1 MGTTGETSEALRGR
15 VAVVTGS
22 GRGIGADI
30 AVLLA
35 DHGADVALCSQ
46 SGQGLDEAAGRCRGQ
61 TLTAA
66 LEVAERLGPASVV
79 VNNAAV
85 LGPVGPLASTD
96 PAEWAHAL
104 LVNVAG
110 VANGCRAFQQQAAA
124 AGGGSIVNLSGGGIG
139 GPRVAPRI
147 SAYTASKAAVVALTE
162 TLALELAE
170 AKVRVN
176 AVAPGAFA
184 TGFNEGIRQAGAEVA
199 GEALYHSTL
208 ENDERPAPFDDL
220 ARLLLY
226 LVSPDAAWLTGRLL
240 SARWDSPEQL
250 EARRADVL
258 RSSLFQLRRIDGD
271 LFLDPKLDEAVDR

>member
-1 MGTTGETSEALRGR
+1 M
-15 VAVVTGS
+15 VTGA

-46 SGQGLDEAAGRCRGQ
+46 SGRGLDEVAGRCGGRA
-61 TLTAA
+61 LTAA
-66 LEVAERLGPASVV
+66 VDVADAAAMSAFAEEVGQRLGPASVV

-85 LGPVGPLASTD
+85 LGPVGPLASAD
-96 PAEWAHAL
+96 PADWAQAL

-110 VANGCRAFQQQAAA
+110 VANGCRAFAPQAAA
-124 AGGGSIVNLSGGGIG
+124 AGGGSIVNLSGGGVG

-162 TLALELAE
+162 TLALELADDN
-170 AKVRVN
+170 VRVN

-199 GEALYHSTL
+199 GEALYRSTL

-240 SARWDSPEQL
+240 SARWDSPDQL
-250 EARRADVL
+250 AARREDVL
-258 RSSLFQLRRIDGD
+258 RSSLFQLRRIDGE
-271 LFLDPKLDEAVDR
+271 LFLDPLLDRQG